1 MIILLAAVGGSGGY
15 AIRQDGLFQIILF
28 SIFVFFIIGI
38 AVNYF
43 ELNKM
48 KKDLEEIE
56 NG

>member
-1 MIILLAAVGGSGGY
+1 MKNYDKIDLVSN
-15 AIRQDGLFQIILF
+15 
-28 SIFVFFIIGI
+28 FVFFIVGI

-48 KKDLEEIE
+48 KKDLEEIK